1 MIRVSCLL
9 FILFLVLLPGSVC
22 SQFSDRANPF
32 PGAGAE
38 PDTSFN
44 EADTIINKG
53 GFFSIFKGKP
63 GKAALYSLIIP
74 GGGQIYNKKW
84 WKVPL
89 ALGIDVG
96 TTSWL
101 IYTRSNYK
109 SSQVA
114 YEKAIS
120 ENTPTS
126 RLKQQRDFYRKQS
139 EYAWIVLLV
148 GHIVTVADAYVDRHM
163 MTFDVSDDL
172 TLQRSYQ
179 YPIENQ
185 SVLKAGFVFNLN
197 NLSKQRT
204 PGFAMSIR

>member
-1 MIRVSCLL
+1 MS
-9 FILFLVLLPGSVC
+9 
-22 SQFSDRANPF
+22 
-32 PGAGAE
+32 
-38 PDTSFN
+38 
-44 EADTIINKG
+44 
-53 GFFSIFKGKP
+53 
-63 GKAALYSLIIP
+63 
-74 GGGQIYNKKW
+74 
-84 WKVPL
+84 
-89 ALGIDVG
+89 G

-185 SVLKAGFVFNLN
+185 SVFKSRLCF
-197 NLSKQRT
+197 
-204 PGFAMSIR
+204 

>member
-1 MIRVSCLL
+1 VFRVFCLL

-44 EADTIINKG
+44 EADTIINK
-53 GFFSIFKGKP
+53 
-63 GKAALYSLIIP
+63 AALYSLIIP

-89 ALGIDVG
+89 AVGIDVG

-139 EYAWIVLLV
+139 EYAWIVVLV

-172 TLQRSYQ
+172 TMQRSYQ

-204 PGFAMSIR
+204 PGFAMSMR